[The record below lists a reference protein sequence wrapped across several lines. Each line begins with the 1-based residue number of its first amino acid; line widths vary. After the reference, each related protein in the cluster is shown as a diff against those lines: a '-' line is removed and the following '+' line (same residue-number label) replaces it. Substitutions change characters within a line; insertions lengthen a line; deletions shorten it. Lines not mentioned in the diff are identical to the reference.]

1 MRKDGGLLNKKVPL
15 GATLALIMITIALTV
30 SVTMVIAM
38 RQFNSTMSDVG
49 QRQVM
54 FEYITD
60 IDKTVRQHYA
70 GTIDEEKL
78 RAALTKGYVEG
89 IGDPY
94 AAYFTAAEYQKEN
107 DRMAGTHSGLGL
119 ELALT
124 SQGQIRISRVHA
136 ESSAERAG
144 VQKGD
149 VLTAVDGE
157 AVSAEGYETLKN
169 RLESASRVILTIQRE
184 DQSIAF
190 ELSPSPYQTD
200 SVEGRLIGS
209 TGYIRITEF
218 HSLTADQFKAVYDD
232 LSAQGAQNYVF
243 DLRGNP
249 GGMLSSVTPLL
260 EYLMPRGVY
269 ARKTDNT
276 GTVTDLIDTDNYQMD
291 LPSVTLVDS
300 DTAGEAEL
308 FAGVLQEFG
317 KTTVIGEQT
326 SGRGLTQEYFTI
338 SSDGAAVK
346 LSTCQMSLVTGGSFD
361 GTGITPQTVV
371 GLTEEQKA
379 NFAFLEDSGDPQLQ
393 AALSALESMSAQA
406 G

>member
-1 MRKDGGLLNKKVPL
+1 MKP
-15 GATLALIMITIALTV
+15 
-30 SVTMVIAM
+30 
-38 RQFNSTMSDVG
+38 
-49 QRQVM
+49 
-54 FEYITD
+54 
-60 IDKTVRQHYA
+60 
-70 GTIDEEKL
+70 
-78 RAALTKGYVEG
+78 
-89 IGDPY
+89 
-94 AAYFTAAEYQKEN
+94 
-107 DRMAGTHSGLGL
+107 
-119 ELALT
+119 
-124 SQGQIRISRVHA
+124 
-136 ESSAERAG
+136 
-144 VQKGD
+144 
-149 VLTAVDGE
+149 
-157 AVSAEGYETLKN
+157 LKN

-249 GGMLSSVTPLL
+249 GMLSSVTPLL

-326 SGRGLTQEYFTI
+326 SGRGLTRNILPSAPTGQR
-338 SSDGAAVK
+338 SSCPPVR
-346 LSTCQMSLVTGGSFD
+346 CHW
-361 GTGITPQTVV
+361 
-371 GLTEEQKA
+371 
-379 NFAFLEDSGDPQLQ
+379 
-393 AALSALESMSAQA
+393 
-406 G
+406 